1 MRILHIQVLS
11 VMTAILTANVGF
23 SAVCHF
29 KQPNINTDVCQTL
42 NLENKAEDNPFFLK
56 NGNGSC
62 GLSFELSGLPDFSL
76 GDYLPNFS
84 NGDACKYLKYLT
96 GDKVSANIKK
106 LING

>member
-1 MRILHIQVLS
+1 MRIQILS
-11 VMTAILTANVGF
+11 VMAAIFIANVGF

-56 NGNGSC
+56 NGNNLC
-62 GLSFELSGLPDFSL
+62 GLNFELSGLPDFSL
-76 GDYLPNFS
+76 KDHLPNFS

-96 GDKVSANIKK
+96 GDKVSANIKD
-106 LING
+106 LINGI